1 MRCLSG
7 RRRSHWATKGF
18 QAPGGA
24 YGDDRQAETKCGGFH
39 CDMVVRMGLTDMTS
53 GCASQLWAHKLRALF
68 GSLINVTATTL
79 SQIRSRHLSV
89 FFLTQTT
96 ILAHPQ
102 VRSILAFD
110 LPWCVST
117 ASSVRH
123 FPHKRDIP
131 SSPKTAPISQYR
143 LDAIARHADV
153 TLCLASGTLLE
164 VRLSESSIRHP
175 SSDSISGNAFR
186 VPPRR
191 GNLLEIPRFRICM
204 QSR

>member
-110 LPWCVST
+110 LPWYVSP
-117 ASSVRH
+117 AISVRH
-123 FPHKRDIP
+123 FQE
-131 SSPKTAPISQYR
+131 TYR
-143 LDAIARHADV
+143 VA
-153 TLCLASGTLLE
+153 
-164 VRLSESSIRHP
+164 
-175 SSDSISGNAFR
+175 
-186 VPPRR
+186 PRR
-191 GNLLEIPRFRICM
+191 RPSLNTDLTRSPGMPMLRYVSHPGHF
-204 QSR
+204 